1 MVKIALDP
9 AMYHNELSVAD
20 EHCVGRRPPVAAEP
34 GSDGLNVCPRFGD
47 LGRRHDRA
55 CR

>member
-9 AMYHNELSVAD
+9 AMYHNDLSVAD
-20 EHCVGRRPPVAAEP
+20 EHCARPPSSRCTSPVP
-34 GSDGLNVCPRFGD
+34 YGLNVCPRFGD
-47 LGRRHDRA
+47 LGRRHDWA